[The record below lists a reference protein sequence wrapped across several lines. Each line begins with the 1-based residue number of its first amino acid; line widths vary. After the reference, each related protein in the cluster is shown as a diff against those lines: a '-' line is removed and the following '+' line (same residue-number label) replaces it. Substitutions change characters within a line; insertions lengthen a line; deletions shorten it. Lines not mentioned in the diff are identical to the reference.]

1 MPICRICGHECHCSN
16 GGTCLGG
23 QCDRS
28 TCDHQ

>member
-23 QCDRS
+23 QCDCS
-28 TCDHQ
+28 TCEHQ